1 MTTRET
7 IIVKGAQSPERQE
20 RIREAAGG
28 ARVEFV
34 DNLDDAAHLLPE
46 ATAIAG
52 GAKQGTLAH
61 APHVRWVHSWAA
73 GPDADLT
80 DEVRISDVQLT
91 SSVGNGAVPLAEHSM
106 MLMLMLNREAMR
118 WVDAQ
123 TERRWDRFT
132 HDELNGKTVGLFGV
146 GHAGADLAL
155 KAKAFH
161 MEVLGCRRRPE
172 IDVEH
177 VDRMYGLE
185 DLHEFLSQCDVVV
198 VTAPRT
204 PQTAGVFDEAA
215 FRAMK
220 DTAHFICI
228 SRGGIAD
235 DDALLRA
242 LTEGWIAGAGLDAHG
257 IEPLPEDSPFW
268 TAPHTIVTPHNGATT
283 GATAE
288 RGFEIFL
295 DNLER
300 FVAGRALNNVVD
312 KVAGY

>member
-1 MTTRET
+1 MSTQEI
-7 IIVKGAQSPERQE
+7 IIVKGAQSPERQD
-20 RIREAAGG
+20 RIRAAAGQ
-28 ARVEFV
+28 AHVEFV
-34 DNLDDAAHLLPE
+34 ASLDEAAHLLPD

-52 GAKQGTLAH
+52 GAKEGTLVN

-80 DEVRISDVQLT
+80 DEVRDSEVVLT
-91 SSVGNGAVPLAEHSM
+91 SSVGNGAIPLAEHSM

-123 TERRWDRFT
+123 RDRRWERFT

-146 GHAGADLAL
+146 GHAGADLAA

-177 VDRMYGLE
+177 VDRMYGLS
-185 DLHEFLSQCDVVV
+185 DLHEFLSQCDFVV

-204 PQTAGVFDEAA
+204 SETDGVFDEAA

-220 DTAHFICI
+220 NSAHFICI

-235 DDALLRA
+235 DNALLRA
-242 LTEGWIAGAGLDAHG
+242 LDEGWIAGAGLDAHG
-257 IEPLPEDSPFW
+257 IEPLTADSPFW

-295 DNLER
+295 NNVER
-300 FVAGRALNNVVD
+300 FVAGRELNNVVD